1 MARFLVQLPRDG
13 IDQKTDQFFFW
24 SFFKQNG
31 RFDFDFRRTNLHMLE
46 IHQIRSGKLLRIL
59 LASRNPTNK

>member
-31 RFDFDFRRTNLHMLE
+31 RFDFDFRRTNLHMSE
-46 IHQIRSGKLLRIL
+46 IHQKQIISSG
-59 LASRNPTNK
+59 